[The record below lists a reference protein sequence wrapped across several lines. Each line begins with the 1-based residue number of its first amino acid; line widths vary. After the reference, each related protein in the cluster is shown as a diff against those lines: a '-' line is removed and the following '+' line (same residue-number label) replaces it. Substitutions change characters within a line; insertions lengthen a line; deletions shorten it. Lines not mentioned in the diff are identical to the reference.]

1 MGRAKVVTDSTAHL
15 EAGVAKRLGITVVP
29 LTVRLEEETFREGVD
44 ITAEEFFQKLDRSS
58 AMPVALPPSVEDFQ
72 AVYTKLS
79 KTTDQII
86 SIHISSKL
94 SQTCNRASVASQ
106 ALLGRCEITVI
117 DSLTTSLGLGILATA
132 AAQAATKGQP
142 LDEIELLIRG
152 MIPHIYIVFLAETL
166 EYLERGGRIGQAQA
180 LLGTMLNIKPFLA
193 IEDGEIIPLE
203 KVRTREK
210 AVDKLFEFVAEFSQ
224 IEQIAIMQ
232 STPEPIE
239 ETKLLIERLEIAFPK
254 IEHPILVYEPVLA
267 CHIGPNGLG
276 VIVYEGLNEEGLGEQ
291 IGM

>member
-1 MGRAKVVTDSTAHL
+1 MGRVKVVTDSTAYL
-15 EAGVAKRLGITVVP
+15 EASVAKRLGITIVP
-29 LTVRLEEETFREGVD
+29 LTVRLGEETFREGVD

-58 AMPVALPPSVEDFQ
+58 AMPVAFPPSVEDFQ
-72 AVYTKLS
+72 AVYAKLS
-79 KTTDQII
+79 KNTDQII
-86 SIHISSKL
+86 SIHVSSKL
-94 SQTCNRASVASQ
+94 SQTCSRATVASQ
-106 ALLGRCEITVI
+106 ALLGRCEITVV

-132 AAQAATKGQP
+132 AAQAAAKGQP
-142 LDEIELLIRG
+142 LDEIEFLIRG

-180 LLGTMLNIKPFLA
+180 LLGTMLSIKPFLA
-193 IEDGEIIPLE
+193 IEDGEIIPME
-203 KVRTREK
+203 KVRTREN

-224 IEQIAIMQ
+224 IEQIAILQ

-254 IEHPILVYEPVLA
+254 IKPPILVYGPVLS

-276 VIVYEGLNEEGLGEQ
+276 VIVYEGLSEEGPGE
-291 IGM
+291 

>member
-1 MGRAKVVTDSTAHL
+1 MGRVKVVTDSTAHL
-15 EAGVAKRLGITVVP
+15 EASVAKRLGITVVP
-29 LTVRLEEETFREGVD
+29 LTVRLGDEIFRENVD

-58 AMPVALPPSVEDFQ
+58 AMPMAFPPSVEDFQ
-72 AVYTKLS
+72 AVYTKLN
-79 KTTDQII
+79 KNTDQII

-94 SQTCNRASVASQ
+94 SQTCSRANVASQ
-106 ALLGRCEITVI
+106 ALLGRCEITVV

-132 AAQAATKGQP
+132 AAQAAAKGQP
-142 LDEIELLIRG
+142 LDEIEFLTRG

-193 IEDGEIIPLE
+193 IEDGEIIPME
-203 KVRTREK
+203 KVRTRED

-224 IEQIAIMQ
+224 IEQIAILQ

-254 IEHPILVYEPVLA
+254 IKPPILVYGPVLA
-267 CHIGPNGLG
+267 CHVGPNGLG
-276 VIVYEGLNEEGLGEQ
+276 VIVYEGLNDEGLGE
-291 IGM
+291 